1 MIEAPS
7 FSSGSAFCTVK
18 NNRLTLV
25 LNALSKCFLGADLKR
40 RDLSYAGIGEHD
52 IEAIEGFRYLG
63 IEVVQVSHPTD
74 IRGDA
79 DCSPANVAHRGDDRY
94 PIAAGDNDP
103 DALSGEGL
111 GGGKA
116 DPAITAGNKRDFSVQ
131 SAHSA
136 ISLVVKRI

>member
-1 MIEAPS
+1 
-7 FSSGSAFCTVK
+7 VK

-74 IRGDA
+74 IRSDA
-79 DCSPANVAHRGDDRY
+79 DCSPPTSRSAASIATRSRPVITTLAPSAAKALAEAR
-94 PIAAGDNDP
+94 PIP
-103 DALSGEGL
+103 LL
-111 GGGKA
+111 
-116 DPAITAGNKRDFSVQ
+116 PPVI
-131 SAHSA
+131 SA
-136 ISLVVKRI
+136 IFPSSRPIRQSPWL